1 MFLGKVLVLIVHC
14 RGDVGGVREIETYKL
29 AVCRNDVMCD
39 FVVS

>member
-1 MFLGKVLVLIVHC
+1 
-14 RGDVGGVREIETYKL
+14 VGGVREIETYKL